1 AVLVVAAFILMP
13 GSGNGKY
20 NVSKP
25 LVADGWPLPLPKPPG
40 SGQSMN
46 ALIADGYPLPPPI
59 PPKQGSGVASSS
71 TTVIAD
77 GYPLPPPKALDQFAR
92 AKAGKTPLVLSAHS
106 SGCILAIYRP
116 VIIMLV
122 CARNG

>member
-1 AVLVVAAFILMP
+1 MKKFVVLFAVLVVAAFILMP

-77 GYPLPPPKALDQFAR
+77 GYPLPPPIPP
-92 AKAGKTPLVLSAHS
+92 G
-106 SGCILAIYRP
+106 SGSNLAATLY
-116 VIIMLV
+116 
-122 CARNG
+122 AA